1 MIEIFIRWVFLTGAV
16 IIVSYMMDGISV
28 SGFFPAFFAAAVL
41 GILNA
46 FLRPI
51 LIILTLPINML
62 SFGLFTFVVNAFML
76 QMASGI
82 ISGFEVRGFWSAVF
96 GSILISFFNWL
107 LNSFIIEHGSV
118 KYVDIKYRRGNRWE

>member
-1 MIEIFIRWVFLTGAV
+1 MTGAI

-28 SGFFPAFFAAAVL
+28 SGFFPAVFAAAVL

-62 SFGLFTFVVNAFML
+62 SFGLFTFVVNALML

>member
-1 MIEIFIRWVFLTGAV
+1 MRIFIRWLILTGAV
-16 IIVSYMMDGISV
+16 IIVSYMVDGIYV

-41 GILNA
+41 SILNA

-118 KYVDIKYRRGNRWE
+118 KYVDIKYRRNNRWE